1 MKKIVNFISFIA
13 LCLMVTGCGTDNYDA
28 PTSILQGQILYNG
41 NPIGLRGSSSIVNNE
56 IIPAIELQLYQD
68 GYELHN
74 SIRVTVD
81 QEGKFRSKL
90 FDGQYKM
97 VTKDKNGPWV
107 NSRDTIIVNVKGNTI
122 QNVPV
127 TPFFIVNNDA
137 ITMSADS
144 LVTFTG
150 TIEKIDPTAVLGSV
164 TLYIGDTQFTDNL
177 YNVANVVVA
186 NSKITTYPY
195 TLSETMNLK
204 GDKKVLA
211 SKHLYGRICVKTTGT
226 TEGIFSKVFKLK

>member
-28 PTSILQGQILYNG
+28 PTSTFQGQILYSG
-41 NPIGLRGSSSIVNNE
+41 TPLGLRGSGG
-56 IIPAIELQLYQD
+56 AIELQLYQD
-68 GYELHN
+68 GYEFKN
-74 SIRVTVD
+74 PISVFVNQDGTFKAR
-81 QEGKFRSKL
+81 L
-90 FDGQYKM
+90 FDGQYKL

-107 NSRDTIIVNVKGNTI
+107 NSRDTIIVNVKGNTT
-122 QNVPV
+122 QNLEV
-127 TPFFIVNNDA
+127 TPFFIISNQA

-144 LVTFTG
+144 LVTFAG
-150 TIEKIDPTAVLGSV
+150 TIEKIETNAVLGSV
-164 TLYIGDTQFTDNL
+164 TLYIGDTQFTDDVN
-177 YNVANVVVA
+177 NVTKVAVA

-204 GDKKVLA
+204 GDAKVFA
-211 SKHLYGRICVKTTGT
+211 SKHLYGRVCVKTTGT

>member
-1 MKKIVNFISFIA
+1 MTMKKIVNFISFIA

-28 PTSILQGQILYNG
+28 PTSTLQGQILYSG
-41 NPIGLRGSSSIVNNE
+41 TPLGLRGSGG
-56 IIPAIELQLYQD
+56 AIELQLYQD
-68 GYELHN
+68 GYEFKN
-74 SIRVTVD
+74 PISVFVNE
-81 QEGKFRSKL
+81 EGAFKARL

-107 NSRDTIIVNVKGNTI
+107 STRDTIIVNVKGNTT
-122 QNVPV
+122 QNLEV
-127 TPFFIVNNDA
+127 TPFFIISNQA

-144 LVTFTG
+144 LVTFAG
-150 TIEKIDPTAVLGSV
+150 TIEKIETTAVLGSV
-164 TLYIGDTQFTDNL
+164 TLYIGDTQFTDDVN
-177 YNVANVVVA
+177 NVTKVVVA
-186 NSKITTYPY
+186 NSKITPYPY

-204 GDKKVLA
+204 GDIKVFA